1 MAEESHEETAESTD
15 APPVGNAKSNGQA
28 LPDSI
33 AADAAG
39 DRRDQIRRV
48 FERGEIERETVA
60 YAERIAGNAPLTVKA
75 AKAAINAW
83 ERGEREEDLRKVHTM
98 VDECFDSEDYKEGRR
113 AFREKRTPDFRG
125 R

>member
-1 MAEESHEETAESTD
+1 M
-15 APPVGNAKSNGQA
+15 GLINQ
-28 LPDSI
+28 
-33 AADAAG
+33 
-39 DRRDQIRRV
+39 V
-48 FERGEIERETVA
+48 FTREEIEQETVA

-83 ERGEREEDLRKVHTM
+83 ERGGREEDLRQVHTL